1 MRLTSYIYETCDKV
15 IPTWSITQESIFTLA
30 WRWNRSTIARSVLVV
45 SWWMLSIYRHSAF
58 WTSPRNTLL
67 GTSWNAKNGC
77 LVSSNHWTLWI
88 LMKLQQKKSCNLQTA
103 SLHEMQQLFG
113 LMIWWWGRR
122 WDGMEPHWL
131 YPKGRERTTRA
142 SRWTESSV
150 IHSHGRWS
158 FLDVFFFSLMKKDYY
173 KFEDV
178 CLLPLEDTTRKW
190 PFLFG
195 GWKFCPSL
203 CVRFKQVFWC
213 YQIGR

>member
-58 WTSPRNTLL
+58 WTSPRNTFL

-158 FLDVFFFSLMKKDYY
+158 FWMFFFLSYEKG
-173 KFEDV
+173 
-178 CLLPLEDTTRKW
+178 LLYLKMYVFYPWKTLQGSD
-190 PFLFG
+190 PSFLAVENFVHPCVFVSNRCFG
-195 GWKFCPSL
+195 
-203 CVRFKQVFWC
+203 VIR
-213 YQIGR
+213 